1 MPTVLQS
8 LTYPIGS
15 PLLRYVAVRLVQGA
29 VVLALISI
37 LTFGLIHAAPG
48 SPISLLIGEARVTPE
63 TIANI
68 ERRWGLDR
76 PVWEQYLVWVG
87 NVATG
92 DFGQSITRTGTPVT
106 EMIGE
111 ALPYTLRLNAAA
123 ITLSIA
129 IAIPLGIMAA
139 YRRNS
144 MLDYLT
150 TATSTLGVAV
160 PNYWIGLLLIIVFAS
175 QLGWLPTY
183 GAGAGWRS
191 YVLPVAVLAFEEM
204 AGLIRVTRGATLE
217 ALGADHVQTARA
229 KGLRERTVMTG
240 HVVRN
245 ALLPIVTVLGYRI
258 AFILSGTIV
267 IETVFAFPGI
277 GRLFSDSLFDL
288 DYQVVQALVLLL
300 ALIVVAGNLLTDL
313 TYALIDPRIRIAS

>member
-1 MPTVLQS
+1 M
-8 LTYPIGS
+8 
-15 PLLRYVAVRLVQGA
+15 LRYVTIRLLQGA
-29 VVLALISI
+29 VVLFLISV

-48 SPISLLIGEARVTPE
+48 SPVDLLVGNARVTQQAKDNLE
-63 TIANI
+63 IK
-68 ERRWGLDR
+68 WGLDK
-76 PVWEQYLVWVG
+76 PVWEQYGVWLR
-87 NVATG
+87 NVVTG
-92 DFGQSITRTGTPVT
+92 DFGSSVIRSGKPVT

-111 ALPYTLRLNAAA
+111 ALPYTLALNAMA
-123 ITLSIA
+123 ISLSIV
-129 IAIPLGIMAA
+129 IAIPLGILAA

-144 MLDYLT
+144 ILDYIT
-150 TATSTLGVAV
+150 TATSTIGVAV

-175 QLGWLPTY
+175 KLGWLPTY
-183 GAGAGWRS
+183 GASAGWRS

-217 ALGADHVQTARA
+217 ALTTDHVQTARA
-229 KGLRERTVMTG
+229 KGLRERTVMMR

-245 ALLPIVTVLGYRI
+245 AMLPIVTVLGYRI

-277 GRLFSDSLFDL
+277 GQLFSASLANL

-300 ALIVVAGNLLTDL
+300 ALIVVVGNLLTDL
-313 TYALIDPRIRIAS
+313 TYALIDPRIRISG

>member
-1 MPTVLQS
+1 M
-8 LTYPIGS
+8 
-15 PLLRYVAVRLVQGA
+15 LRYVVIRLIQGFI
-29 VVLALISI
+29 VLFLISI
-37 LTFGLIHAAPG
+37 LTFGLLKAAPG
-48 SPISLLIGEARVTPE
+48 SPVDLLVGTARVTQE
-63 TIANI
+63 VKDNLAAK
-68 ERRWGLDR
+68 WGLDR
-76 PVWEQYLVWVG
+76 PVWEQYVTWLG
-87 NVATG
+87 NVLTG
-92 DFGQSITRTGTPVT
+92 DFGQSVIRSGTPVT

-111 ALPYTLRLNAAA
+111 AIPYTLTLNFFA
-123 ITLSIA
+123 ITLSIL
-129 IAIPLGIMAA
+129 IAVPLGIMAA

-144 MLDYLT
+144 VLDYLT

-160 PNYWIGLLLIIVFAS
+160 PNYWIGILLIIVFAS

-183 GAGAGWRS
+183 GASDGWKS

-217 ALGADHVQTARA
+217 ALGSDHVQTARA
-229 KGLRERTVMTG
+229 KGLREQVVLTR

-245 ALLPIVTVLGYRI
+245 AMLPIVTVLGYRI

-277 GRLFSDSLFDL
+277 GNLFSTSLTNL

-300 ALIVVAGNLLTDL
+300 AAIVVVGNLLTDL
-313 TYALIDPRIRIAS
+313 TYALIDPRIRLSD

>member
-1 MPTVLQS
+1 M
-8 LTYPIGS
+8 
-15 PLLRYVAVRLVQGA
+15 LRYVAIRLLQGA
-29 VVLALISI
+29 VVLVLISI

-48 SPISLLIGEARVTPE
+48 SPVDLLVGTARVTQE
-63 TIANI
+63 TKDNIAAK
-68 ERRWGLDR
+68 WGLDR
-76 PVWEQYLVWVG
+76 PVWEQYLTWVG

-92 DFGQSITRTGTPVT
+92 DFGSSVIRSGTPVT

-111 ALPYTLRLNAAA
+111 ALPYTLRLNAIA
-123 ITLSIA
+123 IGLSIL
-129 IAIPLGIMAA
+129 IALPLGIMAA

-144 MLDYLT
+144 VLDYVT

-175 QLGWLPTY
+175 HLGWLPTY
-183 GAGAGWRS
+183 GASAGWRS

-217 ALGADHVQTARA
+217 ALSSDHVQTARA
-229 KGLRERTVMTG
+229 KGLRERAVMTG

-277 GRLFSDSLFDL
+277 GQLFSASLFTL

-300 ALIVVAGNLLTDL
+300 AVIVVIGNLLTDL
-313 TYALIDPRIRIAS
+313 TYALIDPRIRLAG

>member
-1 MPTVLQS
+1 M
-8 LTYPIGS
+8 
-15 PLLRYVAVRLVQGA
+15 LRYVTIRLLQG
-29 VVLALISI
+29 VIVLFLISI

-48 SPISLLIGEARVTPE
+48 SPIDLLVGEARVTQE
-63 TIANI
+63 ALDNL
-68 ERRWGLDR
+68 EAKWGLDK
-76 PVWEQYLVWVG
+76 PVWEQYAVWAQ

-92 DFGQSITRTGTPVT
+92 DLGSSVIRSGKPVT
-106 EMIGE
+106 EMIAE
-111 ALPYTLRLNAAA
+111 ALPYTLALNAMA
-123 ITLSIA
+123 ISLSIA
-129 IAIPLGIMAA
+129 IAIPLGILAA

-144 MLDYLT
+144 LLDYIT
-150 TATSTLGVAV
+150 TATSTIGVAV

-175 QLGWLPTY
+175 NLGWLPTY
-183 GAGAGWRS
+183 GANAGWRS

-217 ALGADHVQTARA
+217 ALTTDHVQTARA
-229 KGLRERTVMTG
+229 KGLRERTVMMR

-245 ALLPIVTVLGYRI
+245 AMLPIVTVLGYRI

-277 GRLFSDSLFDL
+277 GQLFSASLLNL

-300 ALIVVAGNLLTDL
+300 ALIVVVGNLLTDL
-313 TYALIDPRIRIAS
+313 TYALIDPRIRISG

>member
-1 MPTVLQS
+1 M
-8 LTYPIGS
+8 
-15 PLLRYVAVRLVQGA
+15 LRYVTIRLLQGV
-29 VVLALISI
+29 VVLFLISV

-48 SPISLLIGEARVTPE
+48 SPIDLLVGQARVTQQAKDNLE
-63 TIANI
+63 IK
-68 ERRWGLDR
+68 WGLDK
-76 PVWEQYLVWVG
+76 PVWEQFGVWLR

-92 DFGQSITRTGTPVT
+92 DFGSSVIRSGKPVT

-111 ALPYTLRLNAAA
+111 ALPYTLALNAMAVS
-123 ITLSIA
+123 LSIA
-129 IAIPLGIMAA
+129 IAIPLGILAA

-144 MLDYLT
+144 VLDYIT
-150 TATSTLGVAV
+150 TATSTIGVAV

-175 QLGWLPTY
+175 NLGWLPTY
-183 GAGAGWRS
+183 GASAGWRS

-217 ALGADHVQTARA
+217 ALTTDHVQTARA
-229 KGLRERTVMTG
+229 KGLRERTVMVR

-245 ALLPIVTVLGYRI
+245 AMLPIVTVLGYRI

-277 GRLFSDSLFDL
+277 GQLFSTSLSTL

-300 ALIVVAGNLLTDL
+300 ALIVVVGNLLTDL
-313 TYALIDPRIRIAS
+313 TYALIDPRIRISG

>member
-1 MPTVLQS
+1 M
-8 LTYPIGS
+8 
-15 PLLRYVAVRLVQGA
+15 LRYVTIRLLQGV
-29 VVLALISI
+29 VVLFLISV

-48 SPISLLIGEARVTPE
+48 SPIDLLVGQARVTQQAKDNLE
-63 TIANI
+63 AK
-68 ERRWGLDR
+68 WGLDK
-76 PVWEQYLVWVG
+76 PVWEQYSVWLR

-92 DFGQSITRTGTPVT
+92 DLGSSVIRSGKPVT
-106 EMIGE
+106 EMIAE
-111 ALPYTLRLNAAA
+111 ALPYTLALNAMA

-129 IAIPLGIMAA
+129 IAIPLGILAA

-144 MLDYLT
+144 VLDYIT
-150 TATSTLGVAV
+150 TATSTIGVAV

-175 QLGWLPTY
+175 NLGWLPTY
-183 GAGAGWRS
+183 GANAGWRS

-217 ALGADHVQTARA
+217 ALTTDHVQTARA
-229 KGLRERTVMTG
+229 KGLRERTVMMR

-245 ALLPIVTVLGYRI
+245 AMLPIVTVLGYRI

-277 GRLFSDSLFDL
+277 GQLFSASLLNL

-300 ALIVVAGNLLTDL
+300 ALIVVVGNLLTDL
-313 TYALIDPRIRIAS
+313 TYALIDPRIRISG

>member
-1 MPTVLQS
+1 M
-8 LTYPIGS
+8 
-15 PLLRYVAVRLVQGA
+15 LRYLVIRILQGV
-29 VVLALISI
+29 VVLFLISV

-48 SPISLLIGEARVTPE
+48 SPVDLLVGKTRVTQE
-63 TIANI
+63 TLDNLEAK
-68 ERRWGLDR
+68 WGLDK
-76 PVWEQYLVWVG
+76 PVWEQYLVWIR
-87 NVATG
+87 NVVTG
-92 DFGQSITRTGTPVT
+92 DFGSSITRSGTPVT
-106 EMIGE
+106 QIIGD
-111 ALPYTLRLNAAA
+111 ALPYTLALNAMA
-123 ITLSIA
+123 ITLSIG
-129 IAIPLGIMAA
+129 IAIPLGVLAA

-144 MLDYLT
+144 VLDYIT

-175 QLGWLPTY
+175 KLGWLPTY
-183 GAGAGWRS
+183 GASAGWRS

-217 ALGADHVQTARA
+217 ALSTDHVQTARA
-229 KGLRERTVMTG
+229 KGLRERTVMMG

-277 GRLFSDSLFDL
+277 GQLFSDSLFTL
-288 DYQVVQALVLLL
+288 DYQVVQAIVLLL
-300 ALIVVAGNLLTDL
+300 ALIVVVGNLITDL
-313 TYALIDPRIRIAS
+313 TYALIDPRIRIAG

>member
-1 MPTVLQS
+1 M
-8 LTYPIGS
+8 
-15 PLLRYVAVRLVQGA
+15 LRYLVIRILQGI
-29 VVLALISI
+29 VVLFLISV

-48 SPISLLIGEARVTPE
+48 SPVDLLVGKTRVTQE
-63 TIANI
+63 TLDNLEA
-68 ERRWGLDR
+68 RWGLDK
-76 PVWEQYLVWVG
+76 PVWEQYLVWIR
-87 NVATG
+87 NVVTG
-92 DFGQSITRTGTPVT
+92 DFGSSITRSGTPVT
-106 EMIGE
+106 QIIGD
-111 ALPYTLRLNAAA
+111 ALPYTLTLNVIA
-123 ITLSIA
+123 ITLSIG
-129 IAIPLGIMAA
+129 IAIPLGILAA
-139 YRRNS
+139 YKRNS
-144 MLDYLT
+144 VLDYIT

-175 QLGWLPTY
+175 KLGWLPTY
-183 GAGAGWRS
+183 GASAGWRS

-217 ALGADHVQTARA
+217 ALSTDHVQTARA
-229 KGLRERTVMTG
+229 KGLREQTVMMR

-277 GRLFSDSLFDL
+277 GQLFSASLFNL

-300 ALIVVAGNLLTDL
+300 ALIVVVGNLITDM
-313 TYALIDPRIRIAS
+313 TYALIDPRIRIAG

>member
-1 MPTVLQS
+1 MR
-8 LTYPIGS
+8 
-15 PLLRYVAVRLVQGA
+15 LLRYVAIRLLQGA
-29 VVLALISI
+29 VVLVLISV

-48 SPISLLIGEARVTPE
+48 SPVDLLVGTARVTQE
-63 TIANI
+63 TKDNIAAK
-68 ERRWGLDR
+68 WGLDR
-76 PVWEQYLVWVG
+76 PVWEQYLTWVG

-92 DFGQSITRTGTPVT
+92 DFGASVIRSGTPVT

-111 ALPYTLRLNAAA
+111 ALPYTLRLNAIA
-123 ITLSIA
+123 IGLSIL
-129 IAIPLGIMAA
+129 IALPLGIMAA

-144 MLDYLT
+144 VLDYIT

-175 QLGWLPTY
+175 HLGWLPTY
-183 GAGAGWRS
+183 GASAGWRS

-217 ALGADHVQTARA
+217 ALSSDHVQTARA
-229 KGLRERTVMTG
+229 KGLRERAVMTG

-277 GRLFSDSLFDL
+277 GQLFSASLFTL

-300 ALIVVAGNLLTDL
+300 AVIVVIGNLLTDL
-313 TYALIDPRIRIAS
+313 TYALIDPRIRLAG

>member
-1 MPTVLQS
+1 M
-8 LTYPIGS
+8 
-15 PLLRYVAVRLVQGA
+15 LRYLVIRILQGI
-29 VVLALISI
+29 VVLFLISV

-48 SPISLLIGEARVTPE
+48 SPVDLLVGKTRVTQE
-63 TIANI
+63 TLDNLEAK
-68 ERRWGLDR
+68 WGLDK
-76 PVWEQYLVWVG
+76 PVWEQYLVWIQ
-87 NVATG
+87 NVVTG
-92 DFGQSITRTGTPVT
+92 DFGSSITRSGTPVT
-106 EMIGE
+106 QIIGD
-111 ALPYTLRLNAAA
+111 ALPYTLTLNVIA
-123 ITLSIA
+123 ITLSIG
-129 IAIPLGIMAA
+129 IAIPLGILAA
-139 YRRNS
+139 YKRNS
-144 MLDYLT
+144 VLDYIT

-175 QLGWLPTY
+175 KLGWLPTY
-183 GAGAGWRS
+183 GASAGWRS

-217 ALGADHVQTARA
+217 ALSTDHVQTARA
-229 KGLRERTVMTG
+229 KGLREQTVMMR

-277 GRLFSDSLFDL
+277 GQLFSASLFNL

-300 ALIVVAGNLLTDL
+300 ALIVVVGNLITDM
-313 TYALIDPRIRIAS
+313 TYALIDPRIRIAG